1 METPDGPRVLGDVLL
16 SMALWLELEEVWLD
30 AAPKVEYALP
40 EGKALQ
46 RVEFVSQRR
55 EDKDW
60 RFSLQMPKESKDIS
74 ELKTDM
80 NQPAPEDKE

>member
-1 METPDGPRVLGDVLL
+1 
-16 SMALWLELEEVWLD
+16 MALWLELEEVWLD